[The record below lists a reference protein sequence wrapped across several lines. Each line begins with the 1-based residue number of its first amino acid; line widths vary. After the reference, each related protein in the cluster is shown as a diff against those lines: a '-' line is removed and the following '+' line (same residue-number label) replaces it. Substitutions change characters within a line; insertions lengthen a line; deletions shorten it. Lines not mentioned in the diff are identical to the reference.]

1 MLTVQ
6 TMSVIYMYI
15 CGIEY
20 RKVKQPYM
28 YDIYLMDN
36 ISVLSIRNII
46 IMFMMEIKNQLET

>member
-15 CGIEY
+15 CGIEC

-28 YDIYLMDN
+28 YDMDN

-46 IMFMMEIKNQLET
+46 IMFMMESKNQLET